1 MKSNWR
7 AQRKWACARD
17 RLESRSG
24 VATSYALGVGLCATL
39 YIYAAYIPLSLKI
52 KGGGG
57 GPWPPWPPLFLRP

>member
-17 RLESRSG
+17 RFESRSG

-39 YIYAAYIPLSLKI
+39 YIYAAYILLSLK
-52 KGGGG
+52 KRGV